1 MLASP
6 PRSDREERRGAQVR
20 RSVGPAT
27 VRAARAAYRARMNP
41 TRPVLLVVIGSTR
54 PGRVGL
60 PVATWV
66 AERAR
71 AHGAFDVRVADL
83 AEVALPLLDEPK
95 HPRFQ
100 DYAFEHT
107 KRWSAMVGGAD
118 AFAFVAP
125 EYNHGIA
132 APLKNALDYL
142 AVEWRRKPAGIV
154 SYGGVSAGL
163 RAAGQLKQVLAALQ
177 VVPVGGGVPIPMIGS
192 RVKDGAVEANEPM
205 EKAVDAMLEELATW
219 HRALAPLRQGR
230 PSQG

>member
-1 MLASP
+1 M
-6 PRSDREERRGAQVR
+6 
-20 RSVGPAT
+20 
-27 VRAARAAYRARMNP
+27 AAN
-41 TRPVLLVVIGSTR
+41 RPSLLIVIASTR

-83 AEVALPLLDEPK
+83 VEVALPLLDEPR

-100 DYAFEHT
+100 DYQHDHT
-107 KRWSAMVGGAD
+107 KRWSTTVAAAD

-177 VVPVGGGVPIPMIGS
+177 VVPVGGGVPIPMIGPK
-192 RVKDGAVEANEPM
+192 VVDGVVVANEPM
-205 EKAVDAMLEELATW
+205 EKAVDAMLGELATW
-219 HRALAPLRQGR
+219 HGALAPLRG
-230 PSQG
+230 G

>member
-1 MLASP
+1 MEPS
-6 PRSDREERRGAQVR
+6 
-20 RSVGPAT
+20 
-27 VRAARAAYRARMNP
+27 
-41 TRPVLLVVIGSTR
+41 RPVLLVVIGSTR

-60 PVATWV
+60 PIGTWV

-71 AHGAFDVRVADL
+71 AHGAFEVGVADL
-83 AEVALPLLDEPK
+83 AEVALPLLDEPL
-95 HPRFQ
+95 HPRLQ
-100 DYAFEHT
+100 RYEHEHT
-107 KRWSAMVGGAD
+107 KRWSALVGSAD

-177 VVPVGGGVPIPMIGS
+177 VVPVGGGVPIPMIGT
-192 RVKDGAVEANEPM
+192 RVKDGVVDANEPM
-205 EKAVDAMLEELATW
+205 EKAVDAMLGELATW
-219 HRALAPLRQGR
+219 HGAMAPLRD
-230 PSQG
+230 S

>member
-1 MLASP
+1 
-6 PRSDREERRGAQVR
+6 VR
-20 RSVGPAT
+20 RTVGPAT
-27 VRAARAAYRARMNP
+27 SQTTRTAYRDRMEP
-41 TRPVLLVVIGSTR
+41 TQPVLLVVIASTR

-60 PVATWV
+60 PVGTWV

-83 AEVALPLLDEPK
+83 AEVALPFLDEPH
-95 HPRFQ
+95 HPRLQ
-100 DYAFEHT
+100 RYEHDHT
-107 KRWSAMVGGAD
+107 KRWSAQVAAAD

-142 AVEWRRKPAGIV
+142 ALEWRRKPAGIV

-177 VVPVGGGVPIPMIGS
+177 VVPVGGGVPIPMIRE
-192 RVKDGAVEANEPM
+192 RVADGAVVANELM
-205 EKAVDAMLEELATW
+205 EKAVDAMLGELATW
-219 HRALAPLRQGR
+219 HRALAPLRGAA
-230 PSQG
+230 S